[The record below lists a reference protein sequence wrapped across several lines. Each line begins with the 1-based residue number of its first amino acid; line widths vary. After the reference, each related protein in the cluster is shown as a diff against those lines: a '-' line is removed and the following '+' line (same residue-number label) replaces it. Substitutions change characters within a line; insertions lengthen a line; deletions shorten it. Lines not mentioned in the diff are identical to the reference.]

1 MMKVY
6 LVRERLVDTL
16 PDNTERTKLTV
27 DRPMHQLAEP
37 SHLRIGILLRRV
49 RQPAS
54 RGMHIALCTKNIHM
68 ALAASPHL
76 KSALSKLLLESH
88 QC

>member
-6 LVRERLVDTL
+6 LLQARILDTL
-16 PDNTERTKLTV
+16 PSNTERTKLTV
-27 DRPMHQLAEP
+27 DQPMHQLVEP
-37 SHLRIGILLRRV
+37 SHLLIGILLRRV

-54 RGMHIALCTKNIHM
+54 QGMHIALCTENIHM

-88 QC
+88 QR